1 MTSVAASTR
10 PTGATPAPVVAR
22 PRRRRFSRR
31 TRETLLG
38 YALVLPS
45 LAVFGTFV
53 FYPFVKNFWLSLYH
67 TPPFPGL
74 PRTWVGLRQF
84 RETLTSELFT
94 NSFKVTVEFV
104 AITVPVGIVLGLLL
118 AVLAHQR
125 LRGIGFFRT
134 VFSSTVV
141 TSVAVASLISLT
153 LLNPQIGL
161 LNYWLGRTGSLSP
174 LDDPKWA
181 LVAVAG
187 VTIWQNLGLSFI
199 IMSAGLQAVPDDLL
213 EAARVDGAGTWSR
226 FRNVTLPMLSPTL
239 FFATIVG
246 SILAFHSFGQID
258 LLTEGGPQNHTNVLV
273 YAIYKT
279 VFKESND
286 GKAAVLAIALFAIT
300 LVLTLFQLRLLE
312 RRVSYER

>member
-1 MTSVAASTR
+1 MTATT
-10 PTGATPAPVVAR
+10 TGITTGRTTTPAP
-22 PRRRRFSRR
+22 PRRRRHRRFSRR
-31 TRETLLG
+31 TRDALLG
-38 YALVLPS
+38 YTLVLPS
-45 LAVFGTFV
+45 LVVFGTFI
-53 FYPFVKNFWLSLYH
+53 FYPFVKNFWLGLYR
-67 TPPFPGL
+67 TPPFPNL
-74 PRTWVGLRQF
+74 PRSWVGISQY
-84 RETLTSELFT
+84 REVLTSQLFT
-94 NSFKVTVEFV
+94 NSFKVTLEFV
-104 AITVPVGIVLGLLL
+104 VITVPVGIVLGLAL

-125 LRGIGFFRT
+125 LRGIAVFRT
-134 VFSSTVV
+134 IFSSTVV

-199 IMSAGLQAVPDDLL
+199 IMSAGLQAVPDELL

-273 YAIYKT
+273 YAIYRT
-279 VFKESND
+279 VFKENND
-286 GKAAVLAIALFAIT
+286 GKAAVLAIALFAMTLLLT
-300 LVLTLFQLRLLE
+300 LVQLRFLE

>member
-1 MTSVAASTR
+1 MTTVSTTR
-10 PTGATPAPVVAR
+10 R
-22 PRRRRFSRR
+22 RRRRRFSRR
-31 TRETLLG
+31 TRDMLLG

-45 LAVFGTFV
+45 LLVFGTFI
-53 FYPFVKNFWLSLYH
+53 FYPFIKNFWLGLYR
-67 TPPFPGL
+67 TPPFPNL
-74 PRTWVGLRQF
+74 PRSWVGLSQYRDV
-84 RETLTSELFT
+84 LTSQLFT

-104 AITVPVGIVLGLLL
+104 AITVPVGITLGLLL

-125 LRGIGFFRT
+125 LRGITIFRT
-134 VFSSTVV
+134 IFSSTVV

-161 LNYWLGRTGSLSP
+161 LNYWLGRRGSLSP

-181 LVAVAG
+181 LFAVAG

-199 IMSAGLQAVPDDLL
+199 IMSAGLQAVPDELL
-213 EAARVDGAGTWSR
+213 EAARTDGAGAWSR

-258 LLTEGGPQNHTNVLV
+258 LLTQGGPENHTNVLV
-273 YAIYKT
+273 YAIYRT
-279 VFKESND
+279 VFQENNN

-300 LVLTLFQLRLLE
+300 MLLTVVQLRILE

>member
-1 MTSVAASTR
+1 MTTVSTTR
-10 PTGATPAPVVAR
+10 R
-22 PRRRRFSRR
+22 RRRRRFSRR
-31 TRETLLG
+31 TRDMLLG

-45 LAVFGTFV
+45 LLVFGTFI
-53 FYPFVKNFWLSLYH
+53 FYPFIKNFWLGLYR
-67 TPPFPGL
+67 TPPFPNL
-74 PRTWVGLRQF
+74 PRSWVGLSQYRDV
-84 RETLTSELFT
+84 LTSQLFT

-104 AITVPVGIVLGLLL
+104 AITVPVGITLGLLL

-125 LRGIGFFRT
+125 LRGITIFRT
-134 VFSSTVV
+134 IFSSTVV

-161 LNYWLGRTGSLSP
+161 LNYWLGRRGSLSP

-181 LVAVAG
+181 LFAVAG
-187 VTIWQNLGLSFI
+187 VTIWRNLGLSFI
-199 IMSAGLQAVPDDLL
+199 IMSAGLQAVPDELL
-213 EAARVDGAGTWSR
+213 EAARTDGAGAWSR

-258 LLTEGGPQNHTNVLV
+258 LLTQGGPENHTNVLV
-273 YAIYKT
+273 YAIYRT
-279 VFKESND
+279 VFQENNN

-300 LVLTLFQLRLLE
+300 MLLTVVQLRILE

>member
-1 MTSVAASTR
+1 VT
-10 PTGATPAPVVAR
+10 ATAVPVR
-22 PRRRRFSRR
+22 RRRRRFSRK
-31 TRETLLG
+31 TRDMLLG
-38 YALVLPS
+38 YALVLPP
-45 LAVFGTFV
+45 LIVFGTFI
-53 FYPFVKNFWLSLYH
+53 FYPFVKNIWLGLYR
-67 TPPFPGL
+67 TPPFPNL
-74 PRTWVGLRQF
+74 PRRYVGLSQY
-84 RETLTSELFT
+84 REVLTSGLFT
-94 NSFKVTVEFV
+94 NSLKVTLEFV
-104 AITVPVGIVLGLLL
+104 LITVPIGIALGLGL
-118 AVLAHQR
+118 AVLAHQK
-125 LRGIGFFRT
+125 LRGITVFRT
-134 VFSSTVV
+134 IFSSTVI

-199 IMSAGLQAVPDDLL
+199 LMSAGLQAVPDDLL
-213 EAARVDGAGTWSR
+213 EAATVDGAGAWSR
-226 FRNVTLPMLSPTL
+226 FRNVMLPLISPTL

-273 YAIYKT
+273 YAIYRT
-279 VFKESND
+279 VFKENND
-286 GKAAVLAIALFAIT
+286 GKAAVLAMALFAIT
-300 LVLTLFQLRLLE
+300 LVLTLLQLRVLE

>member
-1 MTSVAASTR
+1 V
-10 PTGATPAPVVAR
+10 
-22 PRRRRFSRR
+22 
-31 TRETLLG
+31 
-38 YALVLPS
+38 
-45 LAVFGTFV
+45 
-53 FYPFVKNFWLSLYH
+53 
-67 TPPFPGL
+67 
-74 PRTWVGLRQF
+74 
-84 RETLTSELFT
+84 
-94 NSFKVTVEFV
+94 
-104 AITVPVGIVLGLLL
+104 I
-118 AVLAHQR
+118 
-125 LRGIGFFRT
+125 
-134 VFSSTVV
+134 

-213 EAARVDGAGTWSR
+213 EAARVDGAGAWSR

-258 LLTEGGPQNHTNVLV
+258 LLTEGGPQGRTNVLV

-279 VFKESND
+279 VFKESNS
-286 GKAAVLAIALFAIT
+286 GKAAVLAIALFAVT
-300 LVLTLFQLRLLE
+300 LVLTLVQLRLLE
-312 RRVSYER
+312 RRVSYDR

>member
-1 MTSVAASTR
+1 M
-10 PTGATPAPVVAR
+10 
-22 PRRRRFSRR
+22 
-31 TRETLLG
+31 LLG
-38 YALVLPS
+38 YALVLPP
-45 LAVFGTFV
+45 LIVFGTFI
-53 FYPFVKNFWLSLYH
+53 FYPFVKNIWLGLYR
-67 TPPFPGL
+67 TPPFPNL
-74 PRTWVGLRQF
+74 PRSYVGVSQYRDVLS
-84 RETLTSELFT
+84 SELFT
-94 NSFKVTVEFV
+94 NSLKVTLEFV
-104 AITVPVGIVLGLLL
+104 LITVPIGIALGLGL
-118 AVLAHQR
+118 AVLAHQK
-125 LRGIGFFRT
+125 LRGIAVFRT
-134 VFSSTVV
+134 IFSSTVV

-174 LDDPKWA
+174 LDDPQWA

-213 EAARVDGAGTWSR
+213 EAATVDGAGAWSR
-226 FRNVTLPMLSPTL
+226 FRNVTLPLLSPTL

-258 LLTEGGPQNHTNVLV
+258 LLTEGGPQDHTNVLV
-273 YAIYKT
+273 YAIYRT
-279 VFKESND
+279 VFRETND

-300 LVLTLFQLRLLE
+300 LVLTLVQLRVLE

>member
-1 MTSVAASTR
+1 VKRRPATR
-10 PTGATPAPVVAR
+10 GHAQ
-22 PRRRRFSRR
+22 RRRLSRR
-31 TRETLLG
+31 TREALLG

-45 LAVFGTFV
+45 LLVFGTFI
-53 FYPFVKNFWLSLYH
+53 FYPFVKNFWLGLYR

-74 PRTWVGLRQF
+74 PRRWVGLAQY
-84 RETLTSELFT
+84 REVLTSHLFT
-94 NSFKVTVEFV
+94 NSFRVTIEFV
-104 AITVPVGIVLGLLL
+104 LLTVPAGLVLGLGL

-125 LRGIGFFRT
+125 LRGIAFFRT

-161 LNYWLGRTGSLSP
+161 LNYWFGRHGSLSP

-181 LVAVAG
+181 LIAVAG
-187 VTIWQNLGLSFI
+187 VTVWQNLGLSFI
-199 IMSAGLQAVPDDLL
+199 IMSAGLQAVPDSLL
-213 EAARVDGAGTWSR
+213 EAARVDGAGAWSR
-226 FRNVTLPMLSPTL
+226 FRHVTLPMLSPTL

-258 LLTEGGPQNHTNVLV
+258 LLTEGGPQDRTNVLV
-273 YAIYKT
+273 YGIYRT
-279 VFKESND
+279 VFKENND
-286 GKAAVLAIALFAIT
+286 GKAAVLAVALFAVT
-300 LVLTLFQLRLLE
+300 LVLTLVQMRFLE

>member
-1 MTSVAASTR
+1 MTAV
-10 PTGATPAPVVAR
+10 ATPPR
-22 PRRRRFSRR
+22 RRRRRFSRR
-31 TRETLLG
+31 MRDMLLG

-45 LAVFGTFV
+45 LLVFGTFI
-53 FYPFVKNFWLSLYH
+53 FYPFIKNLWLGLYR
-67 TPPFPGL
+67 TPPFPNL
-74 PRTWVGLRQF
+74 PRTWVGISQYRDV
-84 RETLTSELFT
+84 LTSQLFT
-94 NSFKVTVEFV
+94 NSFKVTLEFV
-104 AITVPVGIVLGLLL
+104 VLTVPVGIALGLLL

-125 LRGIGFFRT
+125 LRGIAFFRT

-199 IMSAGLQAVPDDLL
+199 IMSAGLQAVPDELL

-258 LLTEGGPQNHTNVLV
+258 LLTQGGPQNHTNVLV
-273 YAIYKT
+273 YAIYRT
-279 VFKESND
+279 VFEENNS
-286 GKAAVLAIALFAIT
+286 GKAAVMAIALFAIT
-300 LVLTLFQLRLLE
+300 LVLTLVQLRLLE

>member
-1 MTSVAASTR
+1 VT
-10 PTGATPAPVVAR
+10 ATAVPVR
-22 PRRRRFSRR
+22 RRRRRFSRK
-31 TRETLLG
+31 TRDMLLG
-38 YALVLPS
+38 YALVLPP
-45 LAVFGTFV
+45 LIVFGTFI
-53 FYPFVKNFWLSLYH
+53 FYPFVKNIWLGLYR
-67 TPPFPGL
+67 TPPFPNL
-74 PRTWVGLRQF
+74 PRRYVGVSQY
-84 RETLTSELFT
+84 REVLTSGLFT
-94 NSFKVTVEFV
+94 NSLKVTLEFV
-104 AITVPVGIVLGLLL
+104 LITVPIGIALGLGL
-118 AVLAHQR
+118 AVLAHQK
-125 LRGIGFFRT
+125 LRGITVFRT
-134 VFSSTVV
+134 IFSSTVI

-199 IMSAGLQAVPDDLL
+199 LMSAGLQAVPDDLL
-213 EAARVDGAGTWSR
+213 EAATVDGAGAWSR
-226 FRNVTLPMLSPTL
+226 FRNVMLPLISPTL

-273 YAIYKT
+273 YAIYRT
-279 VFKESND
+279 VFKENND
-286 GKAAVLAIALFAIT
+286 GKAAVLAMALFAIT
-300 LVLTLFQLRLLE
+300 LVLTLVQLRVLE

>member
-1 MTSVAASTR
+1 M
-10 PTGATPAPVVAR
+10 
-22 PRRRRFSRR
+22 
-31 TRETLLG
+31 LLG

-45 LAVFGTFV
+45 LLVFGTFI
-53 FYPFVKNFWLSLYH
+53 FYPFVKNFWLGLYR
-67 TPPFPGL
+67 TPPFPGM
-74 PRTWVGLRQF
+74 PRTWVGLAQYRD
-84 RETLTSELFT
+84 TLTSQLFT
-94 NSFKVTVEFV
+94 NSFKVTIEFV
-104 AITVPVGIVLGLLL
+104 ILTVPVGIVLGLSL

-125 LRGIGFFRT
+125 MRGIGFFRT

-153 LLNPQIGL
+153 LLNPQVGL
-161 LNYWLGRTGSLSP
+161 LNYWLGRTSSLSP

-213 EAARVDGAGTWSR
+213 EAARVDGAGVWSR

-246 SILAFHSFGQID
+246 SILAFHSFGQVD
-258 LLTEGGPQNHTNVLV
+258 LLTDGGPQNHTNVLV

-279 VFKESND
+279 VFKENND
-286 GKAAVLAIALFAIT
+286 GKAAVLAIALFAVT
-300 LVLTLFQLRLLE
+300 LVLTLLQLRLLE

>member
-1 MTSVAASTR
+1 M
-10 PTGATPAPVVAR
+10 
-22 PRRRRFSRR
+22 
-31 TRETLLG
+31 LLG

-45 LAVFGTFV
+45 LLVFGTFI
-53 FYPFVKNFWLSLYH
+53 FYPFIKNFWLGLYR
-67 TPPFPGL
+67 TPPFPNL
-74 PRTWVGLRQF
+74 PRSWVGLSQYRDVLSSQ
-84 RETLTSELFT
+84 LFT

-104 AITVPVGIVLGLLL
+104 ALTVPIGIVLGLLL
-118 AVLAHQR
+118 AVLAHQQ
-125 LRGIGFFRT
+125 LRGIGIFRT
-134 VFSSTVV
+134 IFSSTVV

-161 LNYWLGRTGSLSP
+161 LNYWLGRHGSPSP

-181 LVAVAG
+181 LVAVGA

-199 IMSAGLQAVPDDLL
+199 IMSAGLQAVPDELL

-258 LLTEGGPQNHTNVLV
+258 LLTQGGPQNHTNVLV
-273 YAIYKT
+273 YAIYRT
-279 VFKESND
+279 VFQENND

-300 LVLTLFQLRLLE
+300 MVLTLVQLRLLE
-312 RRVSYER
+312 RKVSYER

>member
-1 MTSVAASTR
+1 M
-10 PTGATPAPVVAR
+10 
-22 PRRRRFSRR
+22 
-31 TRETLLG
+31 LLG
-38 YALVLPS
+38 YAMVLPS
-45 LAVFGTFV
+45 LLVFGTFI
-53 FYPFVKNFWLSLYH
+53 FYPFLKNFWLGLYR
-67 TPPFPGL
+67 TPPFPNL
-74 PRTWVGLRQF
+74 PNSWVGLSQYRDV
-84 RETLTSELFT
+84 LTSELFT
-94 NSFKVTVEFV
+94 NSFKVTIEFV
-104 AITVPVGIVLGLLL
+104 AITVPVGITLGLGL

-125 LRGIGFFRT
+125 MRGMAVFRT
-134 VFSSTVV
+134 IFSSTVV

-161 LNYWLGRTGSLSP
+161 LNYWLGRSGSLSP

-199 IMSAGLQAVPDDLL
+199 IMSAGLQAVPDELL

-258 LLTEGGPQNHTNVLV
+258 LLTEGGPQDHTNVLV
-273 YAIYKT
+273 YAIYRT
-279 VFKESND
+279 VFKENND

-300 LVLTLFQLRLLE
+300 LVLTMVQLRLLE